1 MLFKAANQGKP
12 APGLHTASNP
22 GARSKFWFLTIGCV
36 GVVYG
41 DIGTSPLYAFRVAIN
56 QASDGLMP
64 QSSEIYGVLS
74 LIIWALLLVVTA
86 KYVSFLLH
94 INNKGEGGILS
105 LMALA
110 QRAMREIKP
119 GPILFLGIAGAAL
132 FYGDLTVTPAISVM
146 SAVEGIAL
154 VTPALQHYV
163 LPISMLILFVLF
175 SVQKRGTAKVSI
187 FFGPVM
193 VAWFLIIGLMGLSW
207 IVKNPM
213 ILSSFNPFYGVD
225 FILHHGWISLMVL
238 GAVFLAITGAETLYA
253 DLGHFGLKPI
263 QTAWLGLVFP
273 CLVLNYLG
281 QGALVLA
288 DPAALENPFYRM
300 VPEWALLPLVGM
312 ATLATITASQAVITG
327 AFSLTRQAIQLG
339 LLPRMEIRHTSAD
352 QEGQIFIP
360 KVNRTLLYVVLFLCI
375 AFGSATNLAA
385 AYGVAISLTMM
396 VTSLLAFIVLWKVW
410 KVNFFIALLILIPF
424 IALESV
430 FAAANMLK
438 VIDGG
443 IVPLIMAGFMMLL
456 MVTWVSGTRYLR
468 RKDHRQAISLSD
480 LMEKLDRENPVRIEG
495 TAIFLTSNPHDAPF
509 ALLQNLK
516 HNKVLHAHN
525 IVLTIINADVSK
537 IADDHRIIVEQL
549 SSTMTR
555 VLVSFGYTETPDVP
569 RALMLAQCYGLEANL
584 EEASFFLGRRS
595 IISDPKRGLPEWQ
608 DHIYIALARSAASAT
623 DFYRIPYN
631 RVVELGMQIA
641 V

>member
-1 MLFKAANQGKP
+1 MLSKAVPQDSP
-12 APGLHTASNP
+12 DLGLQSP
-22 GARSKFWFLTIGCV
+22 PDPKSRSKFWLLTVGCI

-41 DIGTSPLYAFRVAIN
+41 DIGTSPLYAFRVAIK
-56 QASDGLMP
+56 QASSGVIP
-64 QSSEIYGVLS
+64 QSMEIYGILS
-74 LIIWALLLVVTA
+74 LIIWSILLVVTA
-86 KYVSFLLH
+86 KYVLFLLH
-94 INNKGEGGILS
+94 VNNKGEGGILS

-110 QRAMREIKP
+110 QRAMRETKP
-119 GPILFLGIAGAAL
+119 GMILFLGIIGAAL
-132 FYGDLTVTPAISVM
+132 FYGDSAITPAISVM

-154 VTPALQHYV
+154 IAPALQNYV
-163 LPISMLILFVLF
+163 LLISMGILFVLF
-175 SVQKRGTAKVSI
+175 SVQKRGTAKVAVY
-187 FFGPVM
+187 FGPIM
-193 VAWFLIIGLMGLSW
+193 VAWFLILGLMGLAW

-213 ILSSFNPFYGVD
+213 ILASFNPLYGAD
-225 FILHHGWISLMVL
+225 FILHHGWISLLVL
-238 GAVFLAITGAETLYA
+238 GAVFLAITGSETLYA

-263 QTAWLGLVFP
+263 QTAWIWLVFP

-288 DPAALENPFYRM
+288 DPSAVENPFYRM
-300 VPEWALLPLVGM
+300 APEWALIPLVAM

-360 KVNRTLLYVVLFLCI
+360 KINRMLLFVVLFLCI
-375 AFGSATNLAA
+375 AFGSSSNLAA
-385 AYGVAISLTMM
+385 AYGVAVSLTMM
-396 VTSLLAFIVLWKVW
+396 VTSLLAFVVLWKVW
-410 KVNFFIALLILIPF
+410 KINFLLSLLILTPF
-424 IALESV
+424 LALEAIFS
-430 FAAANMLK
+430 AANLLK
-438 VIDGG
+438 IFDGG
-443 IVPLIMAGFMMLL
+443 IVPLIMALFMVTL
-456 MVTWVSGTRYLR
+456 MVTWVNGTRYLR
-468 RKDHRQAISLSD
+468 RKDHRQSIGLSD
-480 LMEKLDRENPVRIEG
+480 LMEKLDRDNPVRIEG
-495 TAIFLTSNPHDAPF
+495 TAIFLTSNPHDAPL

-525 IVLTIINADVSK
+525 VVLTIINADVSK
-537 IADDHRIIVEQL
+537 ISDDHRIIVEQL

-569 RALMLAQCYGLEANL
+569 RALMMAQCYGLEVNL
-584 EEASFFLGRRS
+584 EEASFFLGKRS
-595 IISDPKRGLPEWQ
+595 IVSDPKRGLPEWQ